1 VNVDLSLANQKAMF
15 RHQRLISVEDY
26 APLIGEEAVERI
38 REKARPLQGLHVVHV
53 NSTYYGGG
61 VATLLDSLTSL
72 MSSVG
77 IKTGWRTILGA
88 PDFFGITK
96 KMHNG
101 LQGGDFNLTE
111 MKMQI
116 YEDVIYKNAMR
127 NHLDHHDFVI
137 IHDPQPLPMI
147 THYERRGAWIWR
159 CHVDLS
165 NPNKELWDYL
175 VPYIERYDA
184 AIFSIEEYRQSL
196 KTPQLFFLPA
206 IDPFSITNKELTEEE
221 INERLN
227 HYRIPTDLPLVVQI
241 SRFDRWKDPEGVIK
255 AYQLARRE
263 VDCSLVLLGNVA
275 TDDPEGQEVY
285 QSLLSFRS
293 DRIRVL
299 SHEDTALV
307 NALQRRA
314 AVVLQ
319 KSIREGFGL
328 TVAEAMW
335 KGTPV
340 IGGNAGGIRYQI
352 QDGLNGFLVSSV
364 EEAAERIVHLI
375 KDEKLRRHM
384 GKRAKETVR
393 ERFLLTRLLEQY
405 LDLFNSFETVH
416 RLRDQSDT
424 Q

>member
-1 VNVDLSLANQKAMF
+1 MY
-15 RHQRLISVEDY
+15 RHSRLIQIEDY
-26 APLIGEEAVERI
+26 APFIGAEAVDRI
-38 REKARPLQGLHVVHV
+38 RQKAKPLQGLHIAHV

-77 IKTGWRTILGA
+77 IKTGWRTIQGA
-88 PDFFGITK
+88 PDFFSITK
-96 KMHNG
+96 KMHNA

-116 YEDVIYKNAMR
+116 YEDVVYKNAVR
-127 NHLDHHDFVI
+127 NHLEGHDFVI

-147 THYERRGAWIWR
+147 MHYQRRGTWIWR
-159 CHVDLS
+159 CHIDLS
-165 NPNKELWDYL
+165 NANKELWNYL
-175 VPYIERYDA
+175 SPFIERYDA
-184 AIFSIEEYRQSL
+184 VIFSIEEFRQNL

-206 IDPFSITNKELTEEE
+206 IDPFSITNKELTDDEVR
-221 INERLN
+221 ERLD
-227 HYRIPTDLPLVVQI
+227 HYGIRTDLPLVVQL

-255 AYQLARRE
+255 AYNLASRE
-263 VDCSLVLLGNVA
+263 IDCSLVLLGNVA
-275 TDDPEGQEVY
+275 TDDPEGQQVY
-285 QSLLSFRS
+285 QSLLSFQGE
-293 DRIRVL
+293 RIRIL

-335 KGTPV
+335 KGKPV
-340 IGGNAGGIRYQI
+340 IGGNVGGIRHQI
-352 QDGLNGFLVSSV
+352 EDGVNGFLVSSV
-364 EEAAERIVHLI
+364 EEAAARIVQLI
-375 KDEKLRRHM
+375 KDDKLRKRM
-384 GKRAKETVR
+384 GERARETVK

-405 LDLFNSFETVH
+405 LDLFSSFETLH
-416 RLRDQSDT
+416 PLRDRREQ
-424 Q
+424 